1 MAKRQ
6 LQRIT
11 DLPDGLVIPGLPEKL
26 RNVPLDPEE
35 WVKWRDRVIRYRD
48 HIRKQADVDE
58 TVRKAVLH
66 LAANDPAYFCCIFGL
81 IFEPRWKGDTPPGW
95 RPWIPFPFQVE
106 TLRWIMDLGK
116 KTGPRRHGVIEKAR
130 DMGASWM
137 CCLVAV
143 HFFLFADAGSVGFS
157 SRSQDEVDV
166 RGNPKSLFTKLRGL
180 LTLDGNGVEAKDR
193 LPDWLFPAGWNNRTH
208 DKAMLLTHPSKPVS
222 ISGAT
227 TTKNTARGDRT
238 TWWFN
243 DEAPFNPYYGVARA
257 SQVSVADHI
266 ISVGSAGMD
275 DGGAFKAEA
284 EQAILAKSHPELPGS
299 SHLRL
304 DWFLNPLHDD
314 EWYRNKKAEMNDDY
328 AFAREIEIDYMA
340 GQGDWVYPRSHR
352 IEAGDH
358 PYDPV
363 GGNLHCIVDP
373 GLRDPTAIA
382 YGQYNP
388 QIRRTGWRKSILVP
402 TNDARFIA
410 SLLVGIPINGEGGY
424 TMAEYAPYLDFMG
437 WVRSLRCPI
446 EYTGDPFG
454 SHRGGDGSRTFYQA
468 LMEESDKLTKGK
480 HVIIVMHDFD
490 KRSMTFERRLEALN
504 AELPFMDFDRDAEP
518 MLVAIQQSRYPD
530 QKGGSMYEPLK
541 PQHDSWSHFRT
552 CAEFYAVRQDV
563 FTSLSTSPQSR
574 QPLIVNQGGQRIEQ
588 GNTRTP
594 LPQRQPTTQRNP
606 GFQLADIR
614 AEIR

>member
-1 MAKRQ
+1 MANRT

-26 RNVPLDPEE
+26 RTVPLDADE
-35 WVKWRDRVIRYRD
+35 WLEWRDRVIRYRD

-58 TVRKAVLH
+58 RVRKAVLH

-106 TLRWIMDLGK
+106 TLRWIMDLGT

-193 LPDWLFPAGWNNRTH
+193 LPDWLFPAGWSNRTH

-243 DEAPFNPYYGVARA
+243 DEAAFNPYYGVSRA

-266 ISVGSAGMD
+266 ISVSSAGMD
-275 DGGAFKAEA
+275 DGGSFKAEA
-284 EQAILAKSHPELPGS
+284 EQAALAKTNPDLPGS
-299 SHLRL
+299 SYIRL
-304 DWFLNPLHDD
+304 DWFLNPLHDQQ
-314 EWYRNKKAEMNDDY
+314 WYQDKKAEMNDDY

-352 IEAGDH
+352 IEAGDY
-358 PYDPV
+358 PYDAT
-363 GGNLHCIVDP
+363 GGTLYCAIDP

-388 QIRRTGWRKSILVP
+388 HTGRTRWVKAILV
-402 TNDARFIA
+402 NGMDARFVA
-410 SLLVGIPINGEGGY
+410 SLLVGVPISGEGGY
-424 TMAEYAPYLDFMG
+424 SHHDYAPYLDFMA
-437 WVRSLRCPI
+437 WTKSLRTSI
-446 EYTGDPFG
+446 EYVGDPFG
-454 SHRGGDGSRTFYQA
+454 SHRGADGSRTFYQA
-468 LMEESDKLTKGK
+468 LMEESHALTQGK
-480 HVIIVMHDFD
+480 HSIIVLSDFD
-490 KRSMTFERRLEALN
+490 KQSQTFTRRLESLNKAL
-504 AELPFMDFDRDAEP
+504 PQMDFDRDAEP
-518 MLVAIQQSRYPD
+518 LLVAIQQSRYPE
-530 QKGGSMYEPLK
+530 QKDASMFEPLK
-541 PQHDSWSHFRT
+541 PRHDSWSHFRSA
-552 CAEFYAVRQDV
+552 AEFYAVHIDL
-563 FTSLSTSPQSR
+563 FTTLSTTPLSR
-574 QPLIVNQGGQRIEQ
+574 QPLIVNQGGERIERPTLPPRAPVP
-588 GNTRTP
+588 TRS
-594 LPQRQPTTQRNP
+594 P
-606 GFQLADIR
+606 GFQLTDIR
-614 AEIR
+614 TELH